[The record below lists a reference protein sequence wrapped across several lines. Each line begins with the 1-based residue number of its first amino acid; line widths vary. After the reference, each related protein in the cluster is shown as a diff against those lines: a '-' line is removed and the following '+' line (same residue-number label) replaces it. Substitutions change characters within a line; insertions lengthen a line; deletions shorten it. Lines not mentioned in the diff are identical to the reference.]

1 MRIIVEGTGTDD
13 LDPALDQHQNGVLV
27 GVEQL
32 AYVITLNRH
41 DRGVPSPSTAKQQL
55 ATASCSSTG
64 SADRAPTPSRKY
76 VGAHR
81 TTHPAGEP
89 HIDRDNTR
97 PNCSSRCI

>member
-64 SADRAPTPSRKY
+64 SADRAPDAFAEIR
-76 VGAHR
+76 GR
-81 TTHPAGEP
+81 TTDDAPGG
-89 HIDRDNTR
+89 
-97 PNCSSRCI
+97 